1 MKHFII
7 ILLFLL
13 QNSIFAQS
21 EQHDSLEE
29 YPVDST
35 IYNENSDEDYDIEQD
50 SFMEAAEVIQSPP
63 LPPYEQK
70 SLDIKKWES
79 LTKDLNYADF
89 EKPKERKKEEKK
101 KNSDF
106 KFPNLPMQFKM
117 LFIFLLLGLL
127 LYIIIRW
134 IIKLRNNPNNVI
146 EKLNLAVEDAEINLP
161 IADLDALIKKAID
174 ENQYNLAIRL
184 YFLKV
189 IQLLDKKN
197 FIVWQRYKTNR
208 SYLQE
213 CQQSDFH
220 PSFKEITAKYERYW
234 FGNRLLNQSGFESLQ
249 SDFLDFFKKIGYNGK

>member
-35 IYNENSDEDYDIEQD
+35 IYNENSDENYDIEQD
-50 SFMEAAEVIQSPP
+50 SFMEDAEVIQSPP

-101 KNSDF
+101 YNSDF

-161 IADLDALIKKAID
+161 VADLDALIKKAID
-174 ENQYNLAIRL
+174 ENQYNLA
-184 YFLKV
+184 
-189 IQLLDKKN
+189 
-197 FIVWQRYKTNR
+197 
-208 SYLQE
+208 
-213 CQQSDFH
+213 
-220 PSFKEITAKYERYW
+220 
-234 FGNRLLNQSGFESLQ
+234 
-249 SDFLDFFKKIGYNGK
+249 KIGRAHV